1 MGVLRR
7 GYLAMLGSVFGLQT
21 HRDDRQTNS
30 QGRISRISA
39 HNLDTEPHTIHML
52 VLKEAEPVFWQS
64 ARLDAAVYEE
74 PEEQNDEATTTSEPR
89 RVGSQVWDD
98 PVENDGRY
106 RIFFRLD
113 NDQTWREA
121 DTRDKNHCFAVLAR
135 ITRDA
140 SLEIRDGTCW

>member
-1 MGVLRR
+1 
-7 GYLAMLGSVFGLQT
+7 MLGSVFGVQT

-30 QGRISRISA
+30 QGRISRISV
-39 HNLDTEPHTIHML
+39 HNLDTEQHTIHTL

-74 PEEQNDEATTTSEPR
+74 SEEQTTTSEPR
-89 RVGSQVWDD
+89 RVGGQVWDD

-121 DTRDKNHCFAVLAR
+121 DVRDKNYCFAVLAR

-140 SLEIRDGTCW
+140 NLEIGDGTCW